1 MVEGKEKRA
10 GYLTGQFLIAM
21 PHMPDERFA
30 RSVIFVCEHG
40 PEGAMGLVINKAI
53 PSVTFPELLGQ
64 LGVSAS
70 APIDGVRVHFGGP
83 VETGRGFVLH
93 SPEFERDG
101 TVMVNDDVRL
111 TATID
116 ILRAIAEGQGPRDM
130 IMALGY
136 ADWGPGQLDT
146 EIQANGWLNVAAASE
161 ILFDEDLDAK
171 WERAIATLGVSPAML
186 STEAGRA

>member
-1 MVEGKEKRA
+1 MAESKEKRA

-64 LGVSAS
+64 LGVAAS
-70 APIDGVRVHFGGP
+70 APVDGVRVHFGGP

-136 ADWGPGQLDT
+136 AGWGPGQLDT

-186 STEAGRA
+186 STESGRA